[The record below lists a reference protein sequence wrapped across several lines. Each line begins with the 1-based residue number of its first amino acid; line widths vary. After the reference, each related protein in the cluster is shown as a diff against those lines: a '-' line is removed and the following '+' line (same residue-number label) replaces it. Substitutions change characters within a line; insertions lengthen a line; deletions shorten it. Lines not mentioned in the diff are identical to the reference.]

1 VTVNA
6 ELEHQLLRVIGEAAG
21 VPPVAYARPP
31 VPLTGGFWAE
41 LLAFSLADPPP
52 GWPRELVARLMPD
65 PVTARKET
73 IVQAAV
79 AAAGFPTPAVRASGG
94 PERGLGRAFLIMDK
108 APGAPLLSGLSG
120 ADALVAIPRLAR
132 RLPQVLASTMA
143 ELHALDPGPVR
154 DQLSHAG
161 TAAVTIPE
169 LLEFLAA
176 TAASCRR
183 ADLAAAARWL
193 IDHPLPQSPA
203 VLCHGDLHPFNLL
216 ADGPRVTLLDWSAA
230 LLAPRAYDV
239 AFTTLLLSEP
249 PLPLAGPVRRLAC
262 LAGRQLARGFAQ
274 RYQARA
280 GIAVSADD
288 VRWHQ
293 ALVCLRALTEV
304 ARWAIDGSISDRA
317 GHPWLVSGTVFAA
330 RLSAVTGVPVRPR

>member
-1 VTVNA
+1 VTVNV
-6 ELEHQLLRVIGEAAG
+6 ELEDQLLRVIGEAAG
-21 VPPVAYARPP
+21 VPSVAYARPP
-31 VPLTGGFWAE
+31 VSLTGGFWAE

-65 PVTARKET
+65 PGTARKET
-73 IVQAAV
+73 IVQTAV
-79 AAAGFPTPAVRASGG
+79 AAAGFPTPVVRASGG
-94 PERGLGRAFLIMDK
+94 PESGLGRAFLVMDK

-120 ADALVAIPRLAR
+120 ADAVVAIPRLAR
-132 RLPQVLASTMA
+132 RLPKDLASTMA

-154 DQLSHAG
+154 DQLRQAG
-161 TAAVTIPE
+161 AAGVTIPE
-169 LLEFLAA
+169 MLEFLAG

-183 ADLAAAARWL
+183 DDLAAAAGWL
-193 IDHPLPQSPA
+193 SENPLPQSPA
-203 VLCHGDLHPFNLL
+203 VICHGDLHPFNLL
-216 ADGPRVTLLDWSAA
+216 ADGPRVTLLDWSTA

-249 PLPLAGPVRRLAC
+249 PLPLPRPVRRLAGF
-262 LAGRQLARGFAQ
+262 AGRQLARRFAR
-274 RYQARA
+274 RYEARA

-304 ARWAIDGSISDRA
+304 AGWATDGSISDRA
-317 GHPWLVSGTVFAA
+317 GHPWLVSGNAFAA